1 MYRKKEARDRCLG
14 RHWHLRDKQEKKRL
28 RRRKGKTI
36 RTAAGKWRAGSMH
49 KQRMGLQDGQA
60 EGLPLWSSGSDAY
73 LPNARVPGSI
83 PGQRTRTHRP
93 QLRGHMPRSLMAQ
106 QMLTILRATT
116 KNCCSQ
122 INGKMDFYKKWRASG
137 EKRQRLPW
145 NQRLRRRLCHYSWW
159 SLDQRWA
166 RQRPGCA
173 DWRREW
179 AAGIQTVGG
188 TTLLSF
194 SHSQLFSSSQKFC
207 ESEIIIPVLQIKKK
221 DLGKCF

>member
-1 MYRKKEARDRCLG
+1 MYRKKEAKDRCLG
-14 RHWHLRDKQEKKRL
+14 RHWHLRDKQEKKSL

-49 KQRMGLQDGQA
+49 KQWMSLQDGQA
-60 EGLPLWSSGSDAY
+60 EGLPLWSRGSDAY

-122 INGKMDFYKKWRASG
+122 INSKMDFYKKWGASG

-145 NQRLRRRLCHYSWW
+145 ISDC
-159 SLDQRWA
+159 A
-166 RQRPGCA
+166 RGS
-173 DWRREW
+173 
-179 AAGIQTVGG
+179 V
-188 TTLLSF
+188 TTLNDLWSRGELGRGQGCWPEACMGCGNTD
-194 SHSQLFSSSQKFC
+194 SGWDHPTLLLTQSTLLIVT
-207 ESEIIIPVLQIKKK
+207 EVLWIR
-221 DLGKCF
+221 DHYPCFID